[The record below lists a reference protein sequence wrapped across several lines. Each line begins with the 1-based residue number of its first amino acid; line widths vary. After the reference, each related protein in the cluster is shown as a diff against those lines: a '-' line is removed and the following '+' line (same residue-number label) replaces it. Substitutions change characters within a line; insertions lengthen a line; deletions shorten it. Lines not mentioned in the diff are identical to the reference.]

1 MPAFSLRAATK
12 GDLRATFEI
21 AEDAMRGYV
30 EATWGRWDAE
40 EQEYQHRVNF
50 DPSTYR
56 IILVEADVAGF
67 LAVEVLPD
75 CLWLVKLY
83 LRSRHR
89 GRGIG
94 SQVLQGV
101 IDEAQAQ
108 GKPLH
113 VRVLKVHTRA
123 QALYARHG
131 FAITGHG
138 AERLVMS
145 RGT

>member
-1 MPAFSLRAATK
+1 MPAFSLRAARK
-12 GDLRATFEI
+12 SDLRATFEI

-40 EQEYQHRVNF
+40 EQEYRHRVNF
-50 DPSTYR
+50 DPATHR
-56 IILVEADVAGF
+56 MILVEGEVAGY
-67 LAVEVLPD
+67 LAVETWPD
-75 CLWLVKLY
+75 CVWLLKLY

-94 SQVLQGV
+94 AQVLQGV
-101 IDEAQAQ
+101 LDDAQAH
-108 GKPLH
+108 GKPVH
-113 VRVLKVHTRA
+113 VRVLRVNTRA

-131 FAITGHG
+131 FAITEQGP
-138 AERLVMS
+138 ERLVMT